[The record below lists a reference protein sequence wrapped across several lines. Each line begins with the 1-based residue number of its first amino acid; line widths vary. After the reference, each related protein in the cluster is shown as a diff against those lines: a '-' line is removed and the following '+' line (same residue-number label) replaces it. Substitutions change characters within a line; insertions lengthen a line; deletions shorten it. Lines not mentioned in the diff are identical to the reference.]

1 MMPRKVV
8 TTPTGRACQTASL
21 LLILVMVLGMLVE
34 DIVRNAAG
42 PDAAHAET
50 CPLGSSSCPGSQST
64 SRQSHGDLVLLRE
77 EIAMSDRTSRRGS
90 IVRRRTR
97 LLNVALFY

>member
-1 MMPRKVV
+1 MRRKVV

-34 DIVRNAAG
+34 DIVRNAAR

-64 SRQSHGDLVLLRE
+64 SRQPAERSLP
-77 EIAMSDRTSRRGS
+77 
-90 IVRRRTR
+90 
-97 LLNVALFY
+97 